1 MPQANLNANFEK
13 FVAHVSKH
21 GFDVGRD
28 IFFTAAPGMIL
39 PVFKDFLNPDERISI
54 NVDDYIQTQT
64 LSKPAQLKVRQKVDF
79 FFVPATMIYTAFGN
93 ALFQTNDFL
102 SSLINKDNFANKSL
116 PTIFMA
122 QYRTINEF
130 NTYWNQRNTYDADG
144 METLGKGNFRLAMHL
159 GYNPFASIA
168 DLSYDYDGDEYFVA
182 PWSYNPRFFPAWYA
196 VYQAIYMN
204 YYRNDDWEE
213 RDVKS
218 YNLDYLLDLDDGGQ
232 PTPVTSSLFK
242 LRYHQ
247 RVGDYFT
254 SIKRSP
260 VMSTINLAVGG
271 VSGNSID
278 ILRKINNHLAVEA
291 NSVIYPSDLEGVQS
305 AATSDLDFGGVMG
318 DDTQFGVNTNSLRS
332 LFAVEKY
339 LRITG
344 RAAKN
349 YDSQVLAHFGVNVPR
364 DIKHEL
370 TYIGG
375 FDGYVGARSVAA
387 TSSTPSTETSL
398 GTELGEL
405 GAYGTGELNG
415 RNLRFT
421 APCHGFVMGVY
432 YCIPE
437 VSYPLGMLPDKRSY
451 ISDRLD
457 FFFPEYDKLGKQ
469 PLFAY
474 EAYPLFGN
482 PDRDYKNVNSV
493 NYPLR
498 VGDAS
503 NILGWQYRYEQWKRQ
518 YNVHSLA
525 FYRPYTWDSNYND
538 WAAWIVGKNP
548 YDMFADDGQP
558 NYVSL
563 LSTPNDLDR
572 VFVVSHK
579 NRADV
584 EDLESPWLLFQT
596 DPLMVAMRVDA
607 KKTSFMSPT
616 GEPDLD

>member
-64 LSKPAQLKVRQKVDF
+64 LAKPAQLKVRQKVDF
-79 FFVPATMIYTAFGN
+79 FFVPATMILTTFGN

-102 SSLINKDNFANKSL
+102 SSLVNLQGASNVVYLPKVYLPSFDSSNINRPWYIGDYGETTPFDSL
-116 PTIFMA
+116 A
-122 QYRTINEF
+122 
-130 NTYWNQRNTYDADG
+130 
-144 METLGKGNFRLAMHL
+144 KGNFRLAMHL
-159 GYNPFASIA
+159 GYNPFALIRDLYQQEA
-168 DLSYDYDGDEYFVA
+168 DRQVFATPFD
-182 PWSYNPRFFPAWYA
+182 YNPSLFPCWYA
-196 VYQAIYMN
+196 VYQAIYYN

-213 RDVKS
+213 RKVKA
-218 YNLDYLLDLDDGGQ
+218 YNLDFLYDNDDVQDNPLNDLW
-232 PTPVTSSLFK
+232 K

-254 SIKRSP
+254 SVKRSP
-260 VMSTINLAVGG
+260 VMSTINLVDSDTDG
-271 VSGNSID
+271 SSINV
-278 ILRKINNHLAVEA
+278 LRTINNYLATGADTE
-291 NSVIYPSDLEGVQS
+291 IYPSDIDGVDNIPN
-305 AATSDLDFGGVMG
+305 SDKYFGGVFAN
-318 DDTQFGVNTNSLRS
+318 DASFGVNTNSLRS

-387 TSSTPSTETSL
+387 TSSTPSTDTSL

-432 YCIPE
+432 YCTPE

-474 EAYPLFGN
+474 ECYPLWA
-482 PDRDYKNVNSV
+482 RDGRSAKTLFESD
-493 NYPLR
+493 YPLNTA
-498 VGDAS
+498 DAS
-503 NILGWQYRYEQWKRQ
+503 NIVGWQYRYEQWKRQ

-525 FYRPYTWDSNYND
+525 FYRPYTWEQSFND
-538 WAAWIVGKNP
+538 WSSWVVGKNP
-548 YDMFADDGQP
+548 FELFAEDGSV
-558 NYVSL
+558 NYASL
-563 LSTPNDLDR
+563 LTTPKDLDR
-572 VFVVSHK
+572 VFVVHHK
-579 NRADV
+579 TSASFD
-584 EDLESPWLLFQT
+584 DFASPWLLFQT
-596 DPLMVAMRVDA
+596 DPLMIAMRVDA